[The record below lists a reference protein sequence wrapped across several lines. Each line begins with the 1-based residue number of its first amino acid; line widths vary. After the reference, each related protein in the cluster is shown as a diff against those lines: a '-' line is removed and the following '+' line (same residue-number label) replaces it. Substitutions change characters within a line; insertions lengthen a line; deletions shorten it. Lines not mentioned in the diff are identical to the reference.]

1 MDGTLPLPLALQT
14 KRLNFFERYLS
25 LWAWWKCRS
34 CCPSV
39 RSATE
44 PEIGLQLKPPF
55 DRVPL
60 NREGCHDASSYPVSL
75 HREFSQESDG

>member
-1 MDGTLPLPLALQT
+1 MDCTLPLPLALQT

-34 CCPSV
+34 CCPSA

-44 PEIGLQLKPPF
+44 PEIGLQLTPPCG
-55 DRVPL
+55 RVFL
-60 NREGCHDASSYPVSL
+60 NREGCHYASSSLVSL
-75 HREFSQESDG
+75 HREFSQASDG